1 MNYPSTDPSEW
12 VGTTEYE
19 ELREERHRLRVLMLE
34 LQEEEEATLRCQYP
48 HRFSH

>member
-19 ELREERHRLRVLMLE
+19 ELREQRLYLRELMLE
-34 LQEEEEATLRCQYP
+34 LQEEEEATLRSQYP
-48 HRFSH
+48 YRFSH